1 MKKLLQILTPN
12 VVKGIGVGLILS
24 AAVIL
29 GVAALRTKPVTV
41 KLENIK
47 YGAIVRLHDKESG
60 RFFCSGTVVGL
71 HQVFTAAHCTQ
82 FVGYTVDVRP
92 SNGLSIGNYA
102 VVEAM
107 NARGDVAM
115 LKGNFSQFDIIPME
129 QNPAKI
135 VEALKSNNLMLC
147 GYPWSGKLYCNR
159 FDYKGPYVFQLG
171 GLAYAYPGMSGGPL
185 LDLETGKVIGC
196 TSNVTETGLTN
207 ISPAVEIDALLS
219 N

>member
-1 MKKLLQILTPN
+1 MKKLLLRLTPN
-12 VVKGIGVGLILS
+12 VMKGIAIGLILS
-24 AAVIL
+24 AAAIL
-29 GVAALRTKPVTV
+29 ATSALTPKTAAV

-60 RFFCSGTVVGL
+60 RFFCSGTVVGP
-71 HQVFTAAHCTQ
+71 HHVFTAAHCTQ

-102 VVEAM
+102 VVQAM
-107 NARGDVAM
+107 NERGDVAM

-129 QNPAKI
+129 QNPAAI
-135 VEALKSNNLMLC
+135 VESLKSNNLMLC

-159 FDYKGPYVFQLG
+159 FDYKGPYIFQLG

-185 LDLETGKVIGC
+185 LDLNTGKVIGC
-196 TSNVTETGLTN
+196 TSNVTEAGLTN